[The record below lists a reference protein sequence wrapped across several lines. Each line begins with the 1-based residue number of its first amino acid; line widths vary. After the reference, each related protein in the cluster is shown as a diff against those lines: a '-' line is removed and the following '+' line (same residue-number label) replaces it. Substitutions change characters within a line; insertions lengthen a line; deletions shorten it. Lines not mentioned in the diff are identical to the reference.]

1 MRKAGGVQGPV
12 LVKNQ
17 WAGKL
22 AAVILAGA
30 GLMLAG
36 CGSETEVGAGI
47 YAERCLSCHGAVGA
61 GDGGRAAFLPGGVSN
76 LRESRLLEEELRG
89 VVSKGRKL
97 MPAFG
102 PALKKEEIRS
112 VVAFIQGFQKR

>member
-1 MRKAGGVQGPV
+1 MQGSMPAQ
-12 LVKNQ
+12 KR

-22 AAVILAGA
+22 APAILACA
-30 GLMLAG
+30 GILLAG
-36 CGSETEVGAGI
+36 CGSETEIGAGI
-47 YAERCLSCHGAVGA
+47 YAERCLSCHGAEGA

-76 LRESRLLEEELRG
+76 LKQSRLPEEELRG

-102 PALKKEEIRS
+102 PALKKEGIQA
-112 VVAFIQGFQKR
+112 VVAFIRRFQKR